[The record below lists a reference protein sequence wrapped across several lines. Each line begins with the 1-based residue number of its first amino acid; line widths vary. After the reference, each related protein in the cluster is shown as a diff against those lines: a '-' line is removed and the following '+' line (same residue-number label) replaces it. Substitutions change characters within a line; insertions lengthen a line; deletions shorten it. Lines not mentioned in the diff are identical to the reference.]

1 MSLSTGSLTQILGDK
16 LKIVLFEDMKHG
28 WTTKGVLTEANVKR
42 DVDKAVDLLVNHF
55 MEHLKE

>member
-1 MSLSTGSLTQILGDK
+1 MPSTQVLGDK
-16 LKIVLFEDMKHG
+16 LKIVPFEDMKHG
-28 WTTKGVLTEANVKR
+28 WTTKGVLTEENVKR